1 MSANHG
7 RLRPGRLLDSHH
19 RAGKVIT
26 VACSGHIF
34 WVAEKVDSG
43 AAVQNRLAETYLL
56 FSNLTAKS
64 QFLTKLEIS
73 DTTYYKVKF

>member
-56 FSNLTAKS
+56 FSNLTEK
-64 QFLTKLEIS
+64 
-73 DTTYYKVKF
+73 KVNF